1 MTPFECP
8 TLVPTLLLAGGRS
21 QGARP
26 VGSPAMKTLYTA
38 RAHNQ
43 GGRDGRAT
51 AADGNPDLVIKPP
64 QELGGPGDM
73 PEATNPE
80 ELFALGF
87 GACFLS
93 ALSLVARSQKISA
106 KEFTIDSAVDLVQE
120 DDGGFGVAV
129 ELHGTLPGVEDDQ
142 AAELMRTA
150 HGVCPYS
157 KATRGNIEVRLFVGD
172 RAL

>member
-1 MTPFECP
+1 
-8 TLVPTLLLAGGRS
+8 
-21 QGARP
+21 
-26 VGSPAMKTLYTA
+26 MKTLYTA

-51 AADGNPDLVIKPP
+51 AADGSPDLEIKPP
-64 QELGGPGDM
+64 KELGGPDN
-73 PEATNPE
+73 PDATNPE

-93 ALSLVARSQKISA
+93 ALSLVARGQKISA
-106 KEFTIDSAVDLVQE
+106 KEFTIDSAVDLVQT

-129 ELHGTLPGVEDDQ
+129 ELHGTMPGVDDEQ

-150 HGVCPYS
+150 HSVCPYS
-157 KATRGNIEVRLFVGD
+157 KATKGNIDVRLYVGD
-172 RAL
+172 QQV

>member
-1 MTPFECP
+1 
-8 TLVPTLLLAGGRS
+8 
-21 QGARP
+21 
-26 VGSPAMKTLYTA
+26 MKTLYTA
-38 RAHNQ
+38 RAHNA

-64 QELGGPGDM
+64 AELGGPSDM

-80 ELFALGF
+80 ELFALGY

-93 ALSLVARSQKISA
+93 ALSLVARSQKVSA
-106 KEFTIDSAVDLVQE
+106 KEFTIDSAVHLQQT

-129 ELHGTLPGVEDDQ
+129 ELHGTLPGVEDEQ

-150 HGVCPYS
+150 HKVCPYS
-157 KATRGNIEVRLFVGD
+157 RATKGNIDVRLYVGENPV
-172 RAL
+172 